1 MFSKYMCTWFL
12 KNGGHPWTIKS
23 GLCQRSQLRF
33 ANKPS
38 RWVQFE
44 ESQSTNSMFAIQKW
58 TCGRYIYRRGNR
70 ELKARP
76 KLKQNSGNFHARASQ
91 VCLAVDTRAELFS
104 LFKLYIHLHDPPC
117 FVTLSIHI
125 SYQSA
130 NLGKEAL

>member
-1 MFSKYMCTWFL
+1 MQVIHEQSSLDFVNAHNSDLQINQVVGFSL
-12 KNGGHPWTIKS
+12 KKVNPQS
-23 GLCQRSQLRF
+23 RCLQFRSE
-33 ANKPS
+33 N
-38 RWVQFE
+38 
-44 ESQSTNSMFAIQKW
+44 M
-58 TCGRYIYRRGNR
+58 GDIYRSCIGNR

-104 LFKLYIHLHDPPC
+104 LLKLCIHLHDPPC

-125 SYQSA
+125 SYPSA